1 MNLSMTHL
9 APKPDVTW
17 PWPFSL
23 GDLTAGLRRSL
34 SDLTLRV
41 SDVRAIPLSRRRP
54 SIGVI
59 RGVSVTYHGHS
70 GEGSCKLVVKEPQGT
85 TRTGLAGAGRR
96 EVGVY
101 QFLAGQLPLV
111 IPTLIAASPSGDWLL
126 MEAVPPSHDATMWE
140 PKEVLKAIDA
150 LSQLHDRFWGLGED
164 LNAFTW
170 LSRPITA
177 DFRIHVA
184 AAEHAIEKIKYH
196 GKPGSI
202 TDVPPRLELLER
214 LTSNAEMVVAPLRK
228 QASTLLHGDYWPGN
242 ISVMRDGSQI
252 VYDWQL
258 AAIGPA
264 ILDLLVFIKKSVWWF
279 GALPMDHAEIIRFYR
294 ERIRS
299 KIGITWNDE
308 KWQELWDHALM
319 WRFLQEWLDLIEA
332 SPEPI
337 LEARSTMLETVWLEP
352 VFDAIVRRLGDT

>member
-299 KIGITWNDE
+299 RIGITWDDE

-352 VFDAIVRRLGDT
+352 VFDAIGRRLGDT

>member
-1 MNLSMTHL
+1 MNMPHIAS
-9 APKPDVTW
+9 KPDVTW

-34 SDLTLRV
+34 SDLTIRV
-41 SDVRAIPLSRRRP
+41 SDVQAIPITRRRP

-59 RGVSVTYHGHS
+59 RGILVHYQGHS
-70 GEGSCKLVVKEPQGT
+70 GEGSCKLVVKEPKGT
-85 TRTGLAGAGRR
+85 TRAGLAGAGRR

-111 IPTLIAASPSGDWLL
+111 SPTLITASPAGDWLL
-126 MEAVPPSHDATMWE
+126 MEAVPPSYDASVWE
-140 PKEVLKAIDA
+140 PKDYLKAVDA

-164 LNAFTW
+164 LNAFPW
-170 LSRPITA
+170 LSRPISA
-177 DFRIHVA
+177 DFRIHVTA
-184 AAEHAIEKIKYH
+184 GEHAVEKIKYY
-196 GKPGSI
+196 GKPSYI
-202 TDVPPRLELLER
+202 SEEPSRIQLLEK
-214 LTSNAEMVVAPLRK
+214 LTETADKVVAPLRK
-228 QASTLLHGDYWPGN
+228 QVSTFLHGDYWPGN
-242 ISVMRDGSQI
+242 ISIMRDGSQI

-264 ILDLLVFIKKSVWWF
+264 ILDLLVFVKKSNWWF
-279 GALPMDHAEIIRFYR
+279 GSLPLDEAEIIHYYR

-299 KIGITWNDE
+299 RIGITWNDGE
-308 KWQELWDHALM
+308 WEELWDHALM

-337 LEARSTMLETVWLEP
+337 LEARSALLESVWLQP
-352 VFDAIVRRLGDT
+352 VLEAIERRLGKT

>member
-299 KIGITWNDE
+299 RIGITWDDE

>member
-1 MNLSMTHL
+1 MSMPHIV
-9 APKPDVTW
+9 PKSEITW

-41 SDVRAIPLSRRRP
+41 SDVHSMPISRRRP
-54 SIGVI
+54 SIGII
-59 RGVSVTYHGHS
+59 RGVLVHYRGHS
-70 GEGSCKLVVKEPQGT
+70 GEGSCKLVVKEPKGT

-101 QFLAGQLPLV
+101 QFLAGQLPV
-111 IPTLIAASPSGDWLL
+111 VTPTLIAASPAGDWLL
-126 MEAVPPSHDATMWE
+126 MEAVPPSHDASLWE
-140 PKEVLKAIDA
+140 PKEYLKAIDA

-164 LNAFTW
+164 LNAFPW
-170 LSRPITA
+170 LSRPISA
-177 DFRIHVA
+177 DFGIHVTA
-184 AAEHAIEKIKYH
+184 GEHAVEKIKYH
-196 GKPGSI
+196 GKPSVI
-202 TDVPPRLELLER
+202 AEVPARVELLEK
-214 LTSNAEMVVAPLRK
+214 LTSNAEKVIAPLRK
-228 QASTLLHGDYWPGN
+228 EASTFLHGDYWPGN

-264 ILDLLVFIKKSVWWF
+264 ILDLLVFVKKSIWWF
-279 GALPMDHAEIIRFYR
+279 GSLPLDEIEVTQYYR
-294 ERIRS
+294 ERIQSR
-299 KIGITWNDE
+299 IGINWDDE
-308 KWQELWDHALM
+308 KWEVLWDHALM

-337 LEARSTMLETVWLEP
+337 LEARAALLETVWLQP
-352 VFDAIVRRLGDT
+352 VLNAIERRLGEP